1 MNGRTFKIIIVS
13 LILLVVIGVTY
24 AINFNDT
31 TYVVTVTDKERVNKE
46 NSSKYLIY
54 AETNSGDVRTFEI
67 LMLC

>member
-46 NSSKYLIY
+46 
-54 AETNSGDVRTFEI
+54 
-67 LMLC
+67 LC